1 MLGQLIG
8 VFVFL
13 IIAATLSFLVVVTEW
28 VYISYTESVKSN
40 KLGDENSNR
49 DLDGLQRLRKVSSVK
64 NLSSVNMSMKTC
76 LRNHYNALYKWNV
89 VEPWNKF
96 KRKYIKLTHSESARL
111 DRGENIVKKRRGSRE
126 RRLSR

>member
-1 MLGQLIG
+1 MGYKD
-8 VFVFL
+8 F
-13 IIAATLSFLVVVTEW
+13 E
-28 VYISYTESVKSN
+28 
-40 KLGDENSNR
+40 
-49 DLDGLQRLRKVSSVK
+49 KVSSVK

-111 DRGENIVKKRRGSRE
+111 GRG
-126 RRLSR
+126 